1 MNAGGGGALEVSAE
15 GRGVQ
20 SVRAARELER
30 ENVALERKLEARTAT
45 ATTATATTATDTTAT
60 DTTAATA
67 ATATAAAAATAAVT
81 VTTSTTRP
89 AGEPPCPAACVG
101 GGPR

>member
-45 ATTATATTATDTTAT
+45 ATAATATTATTTAATATATTATT
-60 DTTAATA
+60 ATA
-67 ATATAAAAATAAVT
+67 ATAT
-81 VTTSTTRP
+81 TSTPRP

>member
-45 ATTATATTATDTTAT
+45 ATTAT

-67 ATATAAAAATAAVT
+67 ATATAAAAAAAAAAVT

>member
-45 ATTATATTATDTTAT
+45 ATTATTAAATATATTATT
-60 DTTAATA
+60 ATA
-67 ATATAAAAATAAVT
+67 ATAT
-81 VTTSTTRP
+81 TSTTRQ